1 MMLAAM
7 LAMVLLVAAP
17 AMAQTTDD
25 SIVEEC
31 AAVLNQINEGSQYA
45 ENTADQD
52 LNQDQYQ
59 YNPGGAGGD
68 VQFTAGNNL
77 QDVSQFGGDGGAGG
91 TGSQYQYATQDQ
103 TQDATATGPTFD
115 ADQGQRSFNR
125 AV

>member
-7 LAMVLLVAAP
+7 VAMVLLL
-17 AMAQTTDD
+17 
-25 SIVEEC
+25 
-31 AAVLNQINEGSQYA
+31 AAVPVMADTFLSSGASLNQVNRGSQFA
-45 ENTADQD
+45 ENDADQD

-115 ADQGQRSFNR
+115 ADQVQRSFNR